1 MAASCSRQGRR
12 MKPRG
17 APSHMS
23 DSIYHWSAKRD
34 TASWDSLQKSR
45 TSRAYKDTSAGHR
58 QHELSPRCAPPPES
72 CGRDR
77 RASGRLPPLPHGSHL
92 SATKHPCHVWDCQ
105 VPKKAEWFCLCSFMA
120 QPPLRGKAPE
130 EKASTLMKISW
141 RYVKGRKKN

>member
-1 MAASCSRQGRR
+1 MAASCSRRGRR

-23 DSIYHWSAKRD
+23 DSIHHWSAKRD

-105 VPKKAEWFCLCSFMA
+105 VPKKAEWFC
-120 QPPLRGKAPE
+120 RDKAACAP
-130 EKASTLMKISW
+130 SW
-141 RYVKGRKKN
+141 RGHLCREKHLKKRLQPS